1 MNIKEAKKHIKNTM
15 RAYFEK
21 DEEGKLLIP
30 QQRQRPVLLMGPP
43 GIGKTTIMEQIA
55 DELEVA
61 FVSYSMTHHTRQS
74 AIGLPSIVTKT
85 YGGKEYKVS
94 EYTMSEIIA
103 SVYEAMEATGKKNG
117 ILFLDEINCVSETLA
132 PAMLQFLQ
140 YKVFGGH
147 KVPEGW
153 IVTTAGNPPEYN
165 DSVREFDAA
174 MRDRLKIINVREDYK
189 VWKEYAEETG
199 IHPAII
205 SYLNENEK
213 NFYNI
218 TTDADGICIVTARSW
233 CDLSDIIK
241 LYELKQKEYPEMTVD
256 IELIGQY
263 IQNNNIASDFCLFY
277 SKYNKFD
284 DSIVDTVLMGEAKEM
299 LYDTISKF
307 PAAQKMIFVDKI
319 IGRIRKCC
327 SEYRI
332 AFGAALKTK
341 ILLKEIKEK
350 YVDDQSRSE
359 VFFVKLIDEENAY
372 LLGKRKG
379 ILEGSEGQ
387 IFSAYIQLLKELN
400 AASQNET
407 NKFEAIHAE
416 YIKRAIIVNEKR
428 DETGRMID
436 NAFIAFRSSLE
447 DVRANIESL
456 VRIMQADKDFI
467 SFTKDYQSK
476 EYIEWMKK
484 SGIRVTEEEITDN
497 MERIKCS

>member
-15 RAYFEK
+15 IAYFSK
-21 DEEGKLLIP
+21 DEKGKYMIP

-55 DELEVA
+55 DELHVA

-103 SVYEAMEATGKKNG
+103 SVYEAMEATGKNNG

-153 IVTTAGNPPEYN
+153 IVTTAGNPLEYN
-165 DSVREFDAA
+165 DSVREFDTA

-189 VWKEYAEETG
+189 VWKEYAEDTG
-199 IHPAII
+199 VHRAII

-218 TTDADGICIVTARSW
+218 TTNADGICIVTARSW

-256 IELIGQY
+256 TELIGQY
-263 IQNNNIASDFCLFY
+263 IQNNNIASDFYLFY

-284 DSIVDTVLMGEAKEM
+284 DSIVDTVLMGEADEK
-299 LYDTISKF
+299 LYQTIEKF
-307 PAAQKMIFVDKI
+307 PIDQKMIFADKI
-319 IGRIRKCC
+319 MSRIRKCC

-332 AFGAALKTK
+332 EFGATLKTK
-341 ILLKEIKEK
+341 MLLKETKDK
-350 YVDDQSRSE
+350 YNDDQSRTE
-359 VFFVKLIDEENAY
+359 RFLDKMIDEEHDY
-372 LLGKRKG
+372 MSGKRKG
-379 ILEGSEGQ
+379 LLEQSEAQ
-387 IFSAYIQLLKELN
+387 LFSEYIHLLKELN
-400 AASQNET
+400 AASQNKD
-407 NKFEAIHAE
+407 NRFEAIFAE
-416 YIKRAIIVNEKR
+416 YKKRANIVIEKH

-436 NAFIAFRSSLE
+436 NAFIAFRNSLE
-447 DVRANIESL
+447 DVRVNIESL
-456 VRIMQADKDFI
+456 VRIMQADNDCVF
-467 SFTKDYQSK
+467 FLKDYQSK
-476 EYIEWMKK
+476 EYSEWTKK
-484 SGIRVTEEEITDN
+484 SGIRVTEEEIADN
-497 MERIKCS
+497 MARIKLS